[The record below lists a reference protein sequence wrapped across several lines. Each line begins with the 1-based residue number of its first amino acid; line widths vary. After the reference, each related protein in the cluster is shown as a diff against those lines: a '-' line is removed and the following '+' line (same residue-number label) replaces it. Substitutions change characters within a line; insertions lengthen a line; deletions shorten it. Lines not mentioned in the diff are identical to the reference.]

1 MALPVRLLNLDTNEE
16 LEANTC
22 DLSAKGLRIV
32 SREYLA
38 PGDRLELWL
47 NMKDKKEPFYTR
59 GTVVW
64 SKLQE
69 TGEYRKGIS
78 LEKAE
83 FMGMSRIFRA

>member
-59 GTVVW
+59 GTVLLYGQSYKRQVNI
-64 SKLQE
+64 E
-69 TGEYRKGIS
+69 RV
-78 LEKAE
+78 
-83 FMGMSRIFRA
+83 FP